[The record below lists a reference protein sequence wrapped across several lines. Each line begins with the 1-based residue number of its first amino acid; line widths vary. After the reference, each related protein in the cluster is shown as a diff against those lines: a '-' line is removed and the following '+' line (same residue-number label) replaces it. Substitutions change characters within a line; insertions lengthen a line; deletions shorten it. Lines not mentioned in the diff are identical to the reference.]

1 MATTTFKLDIFEPP
15 VEVRILIGA
24 VTEKQLLNWA
34 PFTNW
39 ASTLKHSLELQTQLD
54 HTGNKHPF
62 HEFPYTV
69 KSVDI
74 QAVDWFGKGKLG
86 FVKLAAQIENEA
98 KPNPQTLPGAAF
110 LRGGSVAMLMILRP
124 SDSNS
129 ERWVVMTDQPRI
141 PAGSL
146 RFWEIPAGMIDDA
159 TKKFSGTA
167 AKEIKEETGLT
178 VPEREL
184 INLTELA
191 LAGTQIDEGL
201 EAAMYPS
208 PGGCDEFIAIYL
220 WEKVMDRQEIEN
232 MKGKLTGIR
241 TQGERITVRILNYE
255 ELWKVGARDA
265 KTLAAWSLY
274 EALKRAKHPDL
285 RDVGEIVEV
294 ATGRPS
300 RTMKLKRPATTAG
313 LDVPATDS

>member
-1 MATTTFKLDIFEPP
+1 METFKLDIFDPP
-15 VEVRILIGA
+15 VDVRILTEH
-24 VTEKQLLNWA
+24 VTEEQLMSWN

-39 ASTLKHSLELQTQLD
+39 AKTLKESLELQTQLD
-54 HTGNKHPF
+54 HTGKKHPF

-69 KSVDI
+69 RSVDI
-74 QAVDWFGKGKLG
+74 QAVDWFGRGKLG
-86 FVKLAAQIENEA
+86 FVKLTAKIQNEA
-98 KPNPQTLPGAAF
+98 TPKPQTLPGAVF

-146 RFWEIPAGMIDDA
+146 RFWEIPAGMIDDD
-159 TKKFSGTA
+159 TDDFSGTA
-167 AKEIKEETGLT
+167 AKEIKEETGLV
-178 VPEREL
+178 VPRREL

-191 LAGTQIDEGL
+191 LAGTHIDEGL

-208 PGGCDEFIAIYL
+208 PGGCDEFIAIFL

-241 TQGERITVRILNYE
+241 KQGERITVRILNYE
-255 ELWKVGARDA
+255 DLWKVGARDA

-274 EALKRAKHPDL
+274 EALKRAKNSQL
-285 RDVGEIVEV
+285 MAVGETVDV
-294 ATGRPS
+294 ATGRS
-300 RTMKLKRPATTAG
+300 MRSKKLKRQGAAAPD
-313 LDVPATDS
+313 LK